1 MHVKVNSIYLGFF
14 FIKWKV
20 KINLTILKFF
30 NNLYIYIYC
39 FFFFFNLKI
48 TIFLARV
55 SPMYCNLNQNKKETV
70 HLKYFI
76 LRNKRKIIKYG
87 SCSIRINIRLR
98 ININNMSNKMNFS
111 KILGKSIICMY
122 CICLELSLY
131 LTYSSFL

>member
-55 SPMYCNLNQNKKETV
+55 SPMYCNLN
-70 HLKYFI
+70 
-76 LRNKRKIIKYG
+76 
-87 SCSIRINIRLR
+87 
-98 ININNMSNKMNFS
+98 
-111 KILGKSIICMY
+111 
-122 CICLELSLY
+122 
-131 LTYSSFL
+131 